1 MTAATLSADRP
12 ILALDLGKYKS
23 VACLYAGDP
32 DSARFQTLTT
42 DRDHLRQLFD
52 KLRPDVVVIE
62 ACTLAGWVHDL
73 CAECG
78 LACHVANT
86 AAEAWKFKHTK
97 RKTDRD
103 DALRLAQ
110 LHALGQL
117 PTVAVPPAPTR
128 QWRALI
134 AYRQALVGRRV
145 ALQNRIRAVL
155 VGQGLPAPRGHRA
168 WTATGLEGLGLQARP
183 LDECG
188 PGEVWRGLLDLALTE
203 FRQVRDLLDQ
213 AERRLDRIAHEDE
226 GVGLLETVPGVGPR
240 TAEAIAAHLHDP
252 GRFASGKQVSAY
264 AGLVPRQFQ
273 SGEADRRGRIT
284 RRGPA
289 LLRKLLVECAWAM
302 LRYNAWARAVYLR
315 LTRGGKVRR
324 KQGVVALARK
334 LLVRCWAMLRDRAPW
349 RPDPTPGPEAVPA

>member
-1 MTAATLSADRP
+1 VTTA

-23 VACLYAGDP
+23 VACAYDGDP
-32 DSARFQTLTT
+32 AAARFEALTT
-42 DRDHLRQLFD
+42 DRAHLRRLFA
-52 KLRPDVVVIE
+52 KHRPAVVLIE
-62 ACTLAGWVHDL
+62 ACALSGWVHDL
-73 CAECG
+73 CGELG
-78 LACHVANT
+78 LTCLVANT
-86 AAEAWKFKHTK
+86 ASEAWKFKHAK
-97 RKTDRD
+97 RKTDKD
-103 DALRLAQ
+103 DAQRLAQ

-145 ALQNRIRAVL
+145 TLQNRIRAVL
-155 VGQGLPAPRGHRA
+155 AGQGLPAPRGHRA
-168 WTATGLEGLGLQARP
+168 WTATGLKGLGLQAKP

-203 FRQVRDLLDQ
+203 FRQVRDLLDR
-213 AERRLDRIAHEDE
+213 AERRLDRIAHEDG
-226 GVGLLETVPGVGPR
+226 GVRLLETVPGVGPR

-273 SGEADRRGRIT
+273 SGETDRRGRIT

-324 KQGVVALARK
+324 KQGIVALARK

-349 RPDPTPGPEAVPA
+349 RPDPAPGPQAVPA